1 MIVRDFPIADYH
13 ADREYTSHSK
23 IRDFVE
29 KGPRFY
35 FERHIAHTIER
46 EETQPFC
53 FGNACEYLVQ
63 QGGEAFSRKYAVK
76 TLPGN
81 TKGGKQWAAAQ
92 DAAGKTIISQA
103 DYDAMLHMVEALQT
117 DCQKGMDLIEHAEQQ
132 VTLRGELHGVKVQA
146 RPDWVNLDEYATY
159 SVDHKTTKN
168 MRDLLVDLDT
178 CGASIWKLGYH
189 SQAALVRELLRQ
201 NGYPHVSCY
210 LLVAEKVQPYRVECI
225 DIEHLLDAGD
235 AWLARFLPKLA
246 ECQQSNTWPRSS
258 GGIVKIQKPKWMDE
272 IPTHT

>member
-1 MIVRDFPIADYH
+1 MILKDVDIEAYH

-23 IRDFVE
+23 IRDFAE

-35 FERHIAHTIER
+35 FERHVQHTIER
-46 EETQPFC
+46 EETDAFR
-53 FGNACEYLVQ
+53 FGNASECLLQ
-63 QGGEAFSRKYAVK
+63 QGGQAFAAKYAVK

-81 TKGGKQWAAAQ
+81 TTAGKQWAAAQ
-92 DAAGKTIISQA
+92 DAAGKIIISQA

-159 SVDHKTTKN
+159 SVDHKTTKS
-168 MRDLLVDLDT
+168 MRDLLVDLDS
-178 CGASIWKLGYH
+178 CGPSIWKLGYH

-225 DIEHLLDAGD
+225 DIENLLDAGD
-235 AWLARFLPKLA
+235 KWLARVLPQLA
-246 ECQQSNTWPRSS
+246 QCQQTNTCPRSS
-258 GGIVKIQKPKWMDE
+258 GGIVKVQKPKWMDE
-272 IPTHT
+272 VPSHT